1 VISALEHTMTIY
13 GASIGPKYEQ
23 ILSWIGSGKRVLD
36 VGCGAG
42 AFTARIAEHN
52 EVTGVESTEENWRL
66 ASEHASVLRGD
77 FPDVDVEGT
86 FDVVLFGDV
95 LEHMQDPER
104 ALDRARDLAGEIIVC
119 VPNFDCVVA
128 KAQRAVGIKQTET
141 GILDKTHVY
150 YFNRRIATQMLDD
163 HGLEV
168 IEFASPKP
176 RRAPRWYQTLVDI
189 RPELFGIQL
198 MYRCRVRS

>member
-1 VISALEHTMTIY
+1 M
-13 GASIGPKYEQ
+13 
-23 ILSWIGSGKRVLD
+23 LD

-42 AFTARIAEHN
+42 AFTARIAEAN
-52 EVTGVESTEENWRL
+52 SVVGVESTEENWQL
-66 ASEHASVLRGD
+66 ASEHATVLRGE
-77 FPDVDVEGT
+77 FPDVEVQGS

-95 LEHMQDPER
+95 LEHMHDPER
-104 ALDRARDLAGEIIVC
+104 ALARALELGDEVIVC

-150 YFNRRIATQMLDD
+150 YFNRRIAEEMLKA
-163 HGLEV
+163 HGLDI

-176 RRAPRWYQTLVDI
+176 RRAPRWYQTLVNL
-189 RPELFGIQL
+189 RPEFFGIQL
-198 MYRCRVRS
+198 MYHCRVNR

>member
-1 VISALEHTMTIY
+1 MTIY
-13 GASIGPKYEQ
+13 AASVGPKYEK
-23 ILSWIGSGKRVLD
+23 ILGWIGSGRRVLD

-42 AFTARIAEHN
+42 AFTKRIAESN
-52 EVTGVESTEENWRL
+52 DVVGVESTEENWRL
-66 ASEHASVLRGD
+66 ASEHTTVLRGD
-77 FPDVDVEGT
+77 FPDVDLSEAEAKGR

-95 LEHMQDPER
+95 LEHMHDPER
-104 ALDRARDLAGEIIVC
+104 ALDRARELGDEVIVC

-150 YFNRRIATQMLDD
+150 YFNRRIADEMLRE

-168 IEFASPKP
+168 LEFASPKP
-176 RRAPRWYQTLVDI
+176 RRAPRWYQWLVNI
-189 RPELFGIQL
+189 RPEFFGIQL
-198 MYRCRVRS
+198 MYRCRVTR